1 VPTLML
7 FHRGELVWR
16 ASGMHS
22 AAQLEQ
28 AVEQAVP
35 SLRTGTAH

>member
-1 VPTLML
+1 
-7 FHRGELVWR
+7 
-16 ASGMHS
+16 MHS